1 MPVPPAPSAPPRLE
15 GRHVLFE
22 PVVPGA
28 LDPAARGLFVAASE
42 RIARGADPEAAL
54 AASLAALG
62 AGACT
67 AWTVAPRGGPPVGLA
82 WLTAAVRAAGDA
94 SQGLPVAVA
103 GLSWPSRPA
112 AHEAAL
118 NEALLLLLG
127 YAFETRAC
135 HAATVRAAPWTRRSS
150 RPVPILASEWPFLR
164 ASLSARA
171 AR

>member
-1 MPVPPAPSAPPRLE
+1 
-15 GRHVLFE
+15 
-22 PVVPGA
+22 
-28 LDPAARGLFVAASE
+28 VAASE

-82 WLTAAVRAAGDA
+82 WLLRAPAVPGAASLPDAA
-94 SQGLPVAVA
+94 SA
-103 GLSWPSRPA
+103 GLVCRAGASLRPA
-112 AHEAAL
+112 AL
-118 NEALLLLLG
+118 SEALLLLLG

-135 HAATVRAAPWTRRSS
+135 HAVTVRAAPWTRRSS